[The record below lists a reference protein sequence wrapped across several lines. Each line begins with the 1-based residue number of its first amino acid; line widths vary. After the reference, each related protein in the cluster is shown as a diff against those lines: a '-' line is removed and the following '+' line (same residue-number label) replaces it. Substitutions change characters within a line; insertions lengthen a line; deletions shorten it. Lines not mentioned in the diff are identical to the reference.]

1 MAAERLPR
9 VWLACD
15 WFVKYTAG
23 LAAGLGEVGCEVTLL
38 TRDHDQEFGGVGG
51 AMEEFLAGSLG
62 PGAQHLVLPGRVSDP
77 RRLGDVARLRRV
89 CRRWRPDV
97 VHVQDSLANDA
108 RLGIASGLP
117 PRPYALTIHDP
128 VPHPGDAVP
137 PRSTRIARRL
147 LRRGA
152 SLVFVHS
159 EELREELLA
168 VGGTRAPVEVV
179 PHGVAAAEFRPL
191 PEEPRLLFFGRI
203 SEYKG
208 LDVLLEAMPV
218 VWRSL
223 PELKLTVAGEAHGPP
238 PAHRTL
244 ADPRVEARIEHI
256 PESAVPE
263 LFGKATCVVLPYLQ
277 ASQSGVG
284 SLAREH
290 GRAVIASRVGGL
302 PALVT
307 PDWGALVE
315 PGDAAGLAAAIVDL
329 VGSEGRAEQMGRAA
343 AAAVGDSSW
352 RSVAESTL
360 AAYRRHLR

>member
-1 MAAERLPR
+1 VAAAAPLR

-23 LAAGLGEVGCEVTLL
+23 LASGLEEVGCAVTLL
-38 TRDHDQEFGGVGG
+38 TRDHEQEFGGAAG
-51 AMEEFLAGSLG
+51 AMGEFLAERLG
-62 PGAQHLVLPGRVSDP
+62 LRTEHRVLAGRVSDVG
-77 RRLGDVARLRRV
+77 RLGDVVRLRRAA
-89 CRRWRPDV
+89 RSWRPDV
-97 VHVQDSLANDA
+97 VHVQDSLANDF
-108 RLGIASGLP
+108 RLALASGLP

-137 PRSTRIARRL
+137 PRSTRAARRL

-159 EELREELLA
+159 EELRQELLE

-179 PHGVAAAEFRPL
+179 PHGVAAAGFEPL
-191 PEEPRLLFFGRI
+191 PERPRLLFFGRI

-208 LDVLLEAMPV
+208 LDVLLEAMPI

-223 PELKLTVAGEAHGPP
+223 PELTLTVAGEAHGPA
-238 PAHRTL
+238 PAHPVL

-256 PESAVPE
+256 PESAVAG
-263 LFGKATCVVLPYLQ
+263 LFAGSTCVVLPYLQ

-284 SLAREH
+284 SLSREH

-307 PDWGALVE
+307 PDWGTLVE
-315 PGDAAGLAAAIVDL
+315 PGDAAALAAAIVDL
-329 VGSEGRAEQMGRAA
+329 LGTEGRAEEMGRAA
-343 AAAVGDSSW
+343 AAALGDSSW
-352 RSVAESTL
+352 RRVAEATVD
-360 AAYRRHLR
+360 AYRRHLL

>member
-1 MAAERLPR
+1 MAAAAPPR

-23 LAAGLGEVGCEVTLL
+23 LAAGLDEVGCEVTLL
-38 TRDHDQEFGGVGG
+38 TRDHDQEFGGVPG
-51 AMEEFLAGSLG
+51 AMNEFLAGRLG
-62 PGAQHLVLPGRVSDP
+62 PGARHQVLAGRVSDLG
-77 RRLGDVARLRRV
+77 RLGEVAALRRAS
-89 CRRWRPDV
+89 RRWKPDV
-97 VHVQDSLANDA
+97 VHVQDSLANDF
-108 RLGIASGLP
+108 RLALASGLP

-137 PRSTRIARRL
+137 PRSTRAARRL

-159 EELREELLA
+159 EELREELLE
-168 VGGTRAPVEVV
+168 VGGTRAPIEVV
-179 PHGVAAAEFRPL
+179 PHGVAAADFQPL
-191 PEEPRLLFFGRI
+191 PETPRLLFFGRI

-208 LDVLLEAMPV
+208 LDVLLEAMPI

-223 PELKLTVAGEAHGPP
+223 PELTLTVAGEAHGPA
-238 PAHRTL
+238 PAHPVL

-256 PESAVPE
+256 PESAVGD
-263 LFGKATCVVLPYLQ
+263 LFAGATCVVLPYLQ

-290 GRAVIASRVGGL
+290 GRAVIATRVGGL

-315 PGDAAGLAAAIVDL
+315 PGDAAALAAAIVDL
-329 VGSEGRAEQMGRAA
+329 LGSEGRAEQMGRAA

-352 RSVAESTL
+352 RSVAEATL
-360 AAYRRHLR
+360 AAYRRHLL